1 MNQCTVAGAARC
13 TRAAE
18 VEEVVGRER
27 GGGGLLERVEERAR
41 RGGALA
47 LGVARV
53 VPAALGGVGE
63 SASTCREKAL
73 AARVAVLDGDLLEL
87 VGGVGEDAR
96 AGSHVSAVLALGLEG
111 LSLEPSTTTRGETP
125 IPRTT

>member
-1 MNQCTVAGAARC
+1 MKQCTAAGTARC
-13 TRAAE
+13 SRAAK

-27 GGGGLLERVEERAR
+27 GGGGLLERGEERAR

-47 LGVARV
+47 RVVARV

-63 SASTCREKAL
+63 GAAACREKAL

-96 AGSHVSAVLALGLEG
+96 AGSNVSTVMPA
-111 LSLEPSTTTRGETP
+111 
-125 IPRTT
+125 

>member
-41 RGGALA
+41 RGGVLA
-47 LGVARV
+47 GGVAGV

-63 SASTCREKAL
+63 GAAACREKVPA
-73 AARVAVLDGDLLEL
+73 
-87 VGGVGEDAR
+87 
-96 AGSHVSAVLALGLEG
+96 
-111 LSLEPSTTTRGETP
+111 
-125 IPRTT
+125 IINNNNKC